1 MDAAETRRRSALAEF
16 LRMRRARL
24 TPAEVGLPVSSRRRT
39 PGLRREEVAYLANM
53 GIAWY
58 TALEQKRDIHPSSSV
73 LDSLADALRLT
84 VDERRHLFVLAGRPL
99 PIQSAPD
106 DEMVSPAV
114 RRLID
119 DLDPDPAAVLGRCW
133 DYLYW
138 NQGASA
144 VFNFTDAPPPYPCNF
159 VWNLFTR
166 PTARREG
173 WESVARIVLAQFRAD
188 SAHYPDHPRFT
199 ALIGDLERTSPEFR
213 AWWPL
218 HDVHGTLDCRK
229 ELNHPIVGLLVLDRT
244 TLQLPAMPSL
254 KILVYTPVAETD
266 TAHKLHLLVA
276 QCRTS
281 ADTPP
286 GGDLE
291 RW

>member
-1 MDAAETRRRSALAEF
+1 MDSAETRRRSALAEF
-16 LRMRRARL
+16 LHMRRARL
-24 TPAEVGLPVSSRRRT
+24 TPAEVGLPMSSRRRT
-39 PGLRREEVAYLANM
+39 PGLRREEVAYLANI

-58 TALEQKRDIHPSSSV
+58 TALEQKRDIHPSSGV

-99 PIQSAPD
+99 PIQPAPD
-106 DEMVSPAV
+106 DQMVTPAV

-119 DLDPDPAAVLGRCW
+119 DLDPDPAAVLGRRW

-144 VFNFTDAPPPYPCNF
+144 VFNFTDAPPPYSCNF

-166 PTARREG
+166 PAARREG
-173 WESVARIVLAQFRAD
+173 WESIARIVLAQFRAD
-188 SAHYPDHPRFT
+188 SAHYPDDLRFT

-244 TLQLPAMPSL
+244 TLQLPAAPGL

-266 TAHKLHLLVA
+266 TAAKLRHLVPETA
-276 QCRTS
+276 VPTS
-281 ADTPP
+281 DAP
-286 GGDLE
+286 
-291 RW
+291 